1 MNCSTPGLTVHHQT
15 PRVHQNPCP
24 SSQCCHPTISSS
36 VVPFSSCP
44 QCFPASGSFPFFF
57 FFSISKILL
66 IVQNSTKLHHTMV
79 ILSHK
84 GYSTIMN
91 RCTVSRNRE
100 IRGRSGIG
108 LGGRQWD
115 QAVGSKV
122 TKRDVFHSKIYY
134 NTTEA
139 PEGGG

>member
-1 MNCSTPGLTVHHQT
+1 
-15 PRVHQNPCP
+15 
-24 SSQCCHPTISSS
+24 
-36 VVPFSSCP
+36 
-44 QCFPASGSFPFFF
+44 
-57 FFSISKILL
+57 
-66 IVQNSTKLHHTMV
+66 MV

-91 RCTVSRNRE
+91 GRTVSRNRE

-108 LGGRQWD
+108 LGGGGRQWD

-122 TKRDVFHSKIYY
+122 TKRDVFHSEIYY

-139 PEGGG
+139 PEGRAWGHGSAEAGVFPAPAASPGQRKGL

>member
-1 MNCSTPGLTVHHQT
+1 MGVL
-15 PRVHQNPCP
+15 
-24 SSQCCHPTISSS
+24 
-36 VVPFSSCP
+36 
-44 QCFPASGSFPFFF
+44 FPE
-57 FFSISKILL
+57 
-66 IVQNSTKLHHTMV
+66 T
-79 ILSHK
+79 
-84 GYSTIMN
+84 
-91 RCTVSRNRE
+91 E

-122 TKRDVFHSKIYY
+122 TKRDVFHSEIYY